1 MFKFITSPNYS
12 VTIPANGAL
21 NVTANNLSLV
31 TPTGYTPIACRN
43 YFSGSNDIFWRSM
56 DVNAQG
62 SQSFGVL
69 RNVSSASV
77 TAIITVT
84 ITYVKSSLI

>member
-12 VTIPANGAL
+12 VTVPANGAM
-21 NVTANNLSLV
+21 NVTANNLGLV

-43 YFSGSNDIFWRSM
+43 YFIGSNDLFWRSM

-62 SQSFGVL
+62 AQSFGVI

-77 TAIITVT
+77 TAVIIVTV
-84 ITYVKSSLI
+84 TYVKLSLV